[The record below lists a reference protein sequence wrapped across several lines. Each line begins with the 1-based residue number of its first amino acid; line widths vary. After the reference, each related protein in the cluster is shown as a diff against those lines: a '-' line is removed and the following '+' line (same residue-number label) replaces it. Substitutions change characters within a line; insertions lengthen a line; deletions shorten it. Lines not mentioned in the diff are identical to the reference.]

1 MTSEHSESTYSGR
14 MKDRF
19 AEIQTR
25 LRKQMVMIP
34 KPLVFAGMLPL
45 SNNPAHMLS
54 TAKAL
59 PTPMHLLL
67 ALASVGITW
76 VSASWWKQ
84 RRTRN
89 AAARYGG

>member
-1 MTSEHSESTYSGR
+1 MTTEHSEGPHSGR
-14 MKDRF
+14 MKERF

-25 LRKQMVMIP
+25 LRRQMVMIP

-45 SNNPAHMLS
+45 SNNPAHHLS
-54 TAKAL
+54 AAKAL
-59 PTPMHLLL
+59 PAPMHLLL
-67 ALASVGITW
+67 ALASVGVTW

-89 AAARYGG
+89 AAAAH